1 VDTLSIIARGPQYV
15 YTKFWPPVHT
25 TCAEILFFDHVRSH
39 LALPTL
45 PIVQVT
51 LASGAASFIDRVNDY
66 TVISVCKYQLHQ
78 DMLSNNDTMMQ
89 DMKPN
94 VTGMQQPAR
103 PSSAVNVS
111 ILENLSQARLM
122 NNGASMRIPS
132 IDGNLVAMHMPDMIS
147 NGMDSTVPVS
157 QTMISRIVQSTVPVP
172 GSFTSN
178 MSGSLSQPLGYR
190 QGSVRMGQT
199 CLGILMFFC

>member
-1 VDTLSIIARGPQYV
+1 
-15 YTKFWPPVHT
+15 
-25 TCAEILFFDHVRSH
+25 
-39 LALPTL
+39 
-45 PIVQVT
+45 
-51 LASGAASFIDRVNDY
+51 
-66 TVISVCKYQLHQ
+66 
-78 DMLSNNDTMMQ
+78 
-89 DMKPN
+89 
-94 VTGMQQPAR
+94 
-103 PSSAVNVS
+103 
-111 ILENLSQARLM
+111 M

-190 QGSVRMGQT
+190 QGSVCNVGEYVIEPMLFQGSEPVR
-199 CLGILMFFC
+199 LMSSS